1 MWRAAKSA
9 NLSLP
14 CTCRWLCLW
23 GFLRLKCA
31 YHASG
36 LNRAMHMLD
45 LTIYLKI
52 SEALLSFKVQAR
64 KEGIHCISGA

>member
-1 MWRAAKSA
+1 
-9 NLSLP
+9 
-14 CTCRWLCLW
+14 
-23 GFLRLKCA
+23 
-31 YHASG
+31 
-36 LNRAMHMLD
+36 MHMLD